1 MAFELRELQGN
12 IFDNKF
18 KETDKQ
24 PDKKGDLLLNGV
36 PHEIAIWIK
45 QGAKGEFWGFKISEK
60 RIKQEDAPHSI
71 SQRAQA
77 TIRNP
82 DDRITSGRMP
92 PKQNIIP
99 PDDMDDDIPFR

>member
-12 IFDNKF
+12 IFDNKY
-18 KETDKQ
+18 KESDKQ

-60 RIKQEDAPHSI
+60 RQKADPMPEQSI
-71 SQRAQA
+71 SQRAMPKRPDA
-77 TIRNP
+77 ISSGRNP
-82 DDRITSGRMP
+82 
-92 PKQNIIP
+92 
-99 PDDMDDDIPFR
+99 DMDDDIPFAPEFR